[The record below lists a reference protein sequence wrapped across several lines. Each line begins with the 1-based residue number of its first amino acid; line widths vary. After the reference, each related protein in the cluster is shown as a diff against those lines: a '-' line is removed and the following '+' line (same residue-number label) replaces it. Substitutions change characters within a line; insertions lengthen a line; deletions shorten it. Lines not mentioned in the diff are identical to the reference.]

1 MAAFDDGV
9 YDARHFRG
17 YCTERFAIEIGI
29 APILGNVA
37 LELVPKAVL
46 LLSDRYLSSQP
57 HCSTQ
62 SRVAELRQPGLA
74 TVLARLIGRQVE
86 AAKLQKLPVMT
97 EAA

>member
-37 LELVPKAVL
+37 LEL
-46 LLSDRYLSSQP
+46 
-57 HCSTQ
+57 
-62 SRVAELRQPGLA
+62 SRKLFSFCRIA
-74 TVLARLIGRQVE
+74 T
-86 AAKLQKLPVMT
+86 
-97 EAA
+97 